1 MTAGHRALLQDLEK
15 NVLSQ
20 DTSVLENGHN
30 ILVLLEKKK
39 RQLDAIFRKFVVTNV
54 HIYDT
59 LTSCPCAVHSLH
71 NCAWQ
76 PSMQGAPLPLDA
88 LDIRWKAP
96 EYSTWSQH
104 SHTRVC
110 LSIVV
115 QCSCSDSP

>member
-1 MTAGHRALLQDLEK
+1 M
-15 NVLSQ
+15 
-20 DTSVLENGHN
+20 
-30 ILVLLEKKK
+30 
-39 RQLDAIFRKFVVTNV
+39 QLDAVCRKFVVTNV
-54 HIYDT
+54 HIYGI

-76 PSMQGAPLPLDA
+76 PRMQGAPLPLDA

-115 QCSCSDSP
+115 QCSCSDSS

>member
-15 NVLSQ
+15 NILSQ

-30 ILVLLEKKK
+30 ILLLLEEK
-39 RQLDAIFRKFVVTNV
+39 RQLDAICRKFVVTDV
-54 HIYDT
+54 HICDI
-59 LTSCPCAVHSLH
+59 LTSHPCAVHSLY

-76 PSMQGAPLPLDA
+76 PRVQGAPLPLDA

-96 EYSTWSQH
+96 EYSTWSQR

-110 LSIVV
+110 LSIAV
-115 QCSCSDSP
+115 QGSCCSDSP